1 MGSKDEVLKE
11 LEAVIKEF
19 NLAPST
25 VGREITGDPTFLT
38 RLRDSSKSIST
49 NTLDNVW
56 RYILHR
62 RGQLELDLEKEKE

>member
-1 MGSKDEVLKE
+1 MGSKKEVLRE

-49 NTLDNVW
+49 NTLDSVW
-56 RYILHR
+56 RYILNK
-62 RGQLELDLEKEKE
+62 RGQLELDLERD

>member
-38 RLRDSSKSIST
+38 RLRDADKAIST
-49 NTLDNVW
+49 TTLDKVW
-56 RYILHR
+56 RFILCK
-62 RGQLELDLEKEKE
+62 RGQLELDLERD

>member
-49 NTLDNVW
+49 NTLDSVW
-56 RYILHR
+56 RYILNK
-62 RGQLELDLEKEKE
+62 RGQLELDLERD